1 MSFIKKHFH
10 KILLLSCI
18 ILSLLNLINCWIFKI
33 EYVFL
38 SENQILYI
46 YSSLAQVIGA
56 LLGLTIAGYS
66 IVDSKLKTLSET
78 DTTITEYVEDTR
90 HDYYISLMYIII
102 LSTINII
109 LCLIVLAVYD
119 NVFNLLA
126 PFSMTETVI
135 IFVYIM
141 IELIRF
147 VCYLNPNTIKEKGSL
162 DKDSIDAEYKTKT
175 VEGEPSENFSPFITD
190 YNLLEKLLKD
200 FACFLI
206 ESPNSTY
213 KIQIFEALDVLLR
226 NEIINRE
233 TYSIIDEFR
242 RYRNALV
249 HSLDTDKSVNTS
261 IYRKLNDVYIL
272 LKSIYNARISGNDDE
287 FKQKQHELMSYSKT
301 HGYNEIDRKII
312 DFILTHPNTSLREI
326 SEYTNYTSESIRR
339 RISNLQKIGAI
350 SKIGEGK
357 QTRWQ
362 VNSNIL

>member
-1 MSFIKKHFH
+1 M
-10 KILLLSCI
+10 
-18 ILSLLNLINCWIFKI
+18 LI
-33 EYVFL
+33 Y
-38 SENQILYI
+38 
-46 YSSLAQVIGA
+46 
-56 LLGLTIAGYS
+56 
-66 IVDSKLKTLSET
+66 
-78 DTTITEYVEDTR
+78 R
-90 HDYYISLMYIII
+90 
-102 LSTINII
+102 
-109 LCLIVLAVYD
+109 
-119 NVFNLLA
+119 
-126 PFSMTETVI
+126 
-135 IFVYIM
+135 
-141 IELIRF
+141 
-147 VCYLNPNTIKEKGSL
+147 
-162 DKDSIDAEYKTKT
+162 
-175 VEGEPSENFSPFITD
+175 
-190 YNLLEKLLKD
+190 
-200 FACFLI
+200 
-206 ESPNSTY
+206 Y

-272 LKSIYNARISGNDDE
+272 LKSIYDARISGNDDE

-326 SEYTNYTSESIRR
+326 SEYTNYTSESIHR